1 MAGIGF
7 ELKKLFKDNS
17 GILNALKGY
26 SVTAVVTEGPMI
38 LTMLMLFLIR
48 YIMKYYHA
56 SYKEQEIFL
65 FMITYVMIFSLILS
79 NTVLML
85 INRYISDCIYNEEM
99 NNVLPS
105 FFGVIFLI
113 LLIGGP
119 VSWIYVCTLPVS
131 WMIRIAAVWQFCS
144 MLVLWIQMAYL
155 SAIKQYTYV
164 LLGFLAGTIGSVGSA
179 AVMMGIGWNQLLA
192 AMWGAAIGFLIM
204 MVLFMVQMIAYYP
217 MGEFRLF
224 GYFPALDRYGSLVAT
239 GFLMAFGLYA
249 HNFVF
254 WFSEFRNQIF
264 PTGVFCTRYDIPAF
278 YATLTILPML
288 VQFVVSL
295 ETKFCKK
302 NRFYFDTILYGGRLS
317 EIQAAKQDMEKTL
330 FRELAYMME
339 IQLIFTVF
347 SVTFLGNF
355 LKTIGLDEGMT
366 IIYRILCFGYCIY
379 GLMKCLIIILLYFDD
394 RKGACISAGMF
405 AAASIVL
412 SALSLSA
419 GADFWGAGFLGA
431 GILTTFYTIIRLK
444 RYLNR
449 LEYHVFCEQP
459 LFVEEKN
466 GVFQKME
473 VYFDKTEQELK
484 EKNRERVMKNE
495 N

>member
-7 ELKKLFKDNS
+7 ELKKIFKDNS

-85 INRYISDCIYNEEM
+85 VNRYISDCIYNEEIQ
-99 NNVLPS
+99 NVLSS
-105 FFGVIFLI
+105 FFGITFLI
-113 LLIGGP
+113 LLIGAP
-119 VSWIYVCTLPVS
+119 VAWIYVCTLPVS
-131 WMIRIAAVWQFCS
+131 WSFRVAAVWQFCS

-164 LLGFLAGTIGSVGSA
+164 LLGFLAGTISSVGA
-179 AVMMGIGWNQLLA
+179 AAIMMGIGLDQLLA

-217 MGEFRLF
+217 VGEFQLF
-224 GYFPALDRYGSLVAT
+224 GFFPAFDRYGSLVAT
-239 GFLMAFGLYA
+239 GFLMAFGLYG

-264 PTGVFCTRYDIPAF
+264 PTGVFCTRYDVPAF

-295 ETKFCKK
+295 ETKFCVK
-302 NRFYFDTILYGGRLS
+302 NRLFFDTILYGGRLS
-317 EIQAAKQDMEKTL
+317 EIRAAKQDMEKTL

-355 LKTIGLDEGMT
+355 LKTAGLDEGMT
-366 IIYRILCFGYCIY
+366 NIYRILCFGYCIY
-379 GLMKCLIIILLYFDD
+379 GLMKCIIIILLYFDD
-394 RKGACISAGMF
+394 RKGACMSAGLF
-405 AAASIVL
+405 AATSVVL
-412 SALSLSA
+412 SALSLSVSA
-419 GADFWGAGFLGA
+419 EFWGAGFLGA
-431 GILTTFYTIIRLK
+431 GILTTCYSMVRLK
-444 RYLNR
+444 RYLKR

-473 VYFDKTEQELK
+473 IYFDKREQELK
-484 EKNRERVMKNE
+484 EKARERVMKNE